1 MKETICPTRQ
11 HLNISS
17 GEIEIQLIM
26 FTLQV
31 AYLPQAGDAA
41 LQDWFIH
48 PVGYC
53 NQISVEILMMLIQ
66 YLCSL
71 GE

>member
-1 MKETICPTRQ
+1 M
-11 HLNISS
+11 
-17 GEIEIQLIM
+17 QLIM

-31 AYLPQAGDAA
+31 AYLPQAGDVG

>member
-1 MKETICPTRQ
+1 
-11 HLNISS
+11 
-17 GEIEIQLIM
+17 M

-31 AYLPQAGDAA
+31 AYLPQAGDAG
-41 LQDWFIH
+41 LQDWFIGVH
-48 PVGYC
+48 PAGYC
-53 NQISVEILMMLIQ
+53 NQMSVEILMMLIQ

>member
-1 MKETICPTRQ
+1 
-11 HLNISS
+11 
-17 GEIEIQLIM
+17 M
-26 FTLQV
+26 FTRQV
-31 AYLPQAGDAA
+31 AYLPQAGDDG
-41 LQDWFIH
+41 LQDLFIY